1 MNEERRM
8 ILEMLQSGTVSVE
21 EAERLMEAL
30 PNAAAKTDE
39 ASESEIVPFANA
51 KRISP
56 KRLLIRVT
64 EQGKTKVNVKVPFS
78 LVRAGLKLGQT
89 FGSLGA
95 KYAAEAELIKNIDID
110 EVLDSLSA
118 GEISLPYTLIDV
130 DDDEKEQHVQ
140 IILE

>member
-64 EQGKTKVNVKVPFS
+64 EQGKTKVNVK
-78 LVRAGLKLGQT
+78 GLKLGQT